1 MALEQ
6 LARLVLTNSPELR
19 STYPNQRVSRSASP
33 ISVSIHHPMF
43 PENDETRSAHFPSI
57 SWPSNVPHP
66 HYFVVQ
72 REVTLW
78 WSESCNE

>member
-33 ISVSIHHPMF
+33 ISVSTQYPDVSRECRNSQRTVAF
-43 PENDETRSAHFPSI
+43 DLLAFERTASALLCGAE
-57 SWPSNVPHP
+57 
-66 HYFVVQ
+66 
-72 REVTLW
+72 RGGRDA
-78 WSESCNE
+78 ESCNE